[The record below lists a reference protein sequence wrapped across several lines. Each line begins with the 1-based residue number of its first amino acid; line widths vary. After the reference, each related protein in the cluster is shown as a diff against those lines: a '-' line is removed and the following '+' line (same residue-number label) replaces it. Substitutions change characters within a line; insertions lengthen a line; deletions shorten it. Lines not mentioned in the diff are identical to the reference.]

1 MAAAGPAVSCPV
13 LDWIKSSLD
22 ACAVHVHSE
31 EGWCIGAV
39 TVQNS
44 FEAIQAAMLSWDVR
58 DADALLAWLRGEG
71 FRPRSVKAHFGARAQ
86 ERVLSAAAAHDQQAL
101 QLERAC
107 VQLALAFGR
116 RPASQAETGVRLGRR
131 ARRRALQGHFV
142 SRPPGA
148 CSSFSAEIW
157 STLDDIDLRE
167 EFQFRVPCLQST
179 PAFLTGRIRYA
190 IRLALTERKEAC
202 RQGNRE
208 REVQA
213 WKLLGL
219 FPSLLLRRPRSQ
231 GKLGRDELERRAELL
246 AAGNWSTLLDE
257 RREAINVLARDRS
270 HGSHA
275 RDTQLD
281 SLSTQLDSLSTSGGS
296 ASKSCG
302 NTIVDDTLTPT
313 LRAFHPDH
321 AAEEMSQ
328 AGVGAAETD
337 WRTIDEEK
345 QTSSLDA
352 TRRARNA
359 EYKVRLNEISQ
370 ARQALTSAPVAPRR
384 THTFDELQGKG
395 PKDVIREIPAN
406 VRDCEGED
414 PLQLDRYLLIDC
426 LKTAPRGS
434 SGGPGGM
441 AYEFFKF
448 CLEDDSCI
456 ALLFDAA
463 QNLGQAKTPTEISDA
478 FTMLRLTALSKP
490 TGGCRGIATGTS
502 FRRLLARTLA
512 RQHALPN
519 RAGMRP
525 VPVRFFYESLDGLYR
540 ARDQGID

>member
-13 LDWIKSSLD
+13 LDWITSSLD

-39 TVQNS
+39 AVQNS
-44 FEAIQAAMLSWDVR
+44 FEAILQAAMRSWDVR

-71 FRPRSVKAHFGARAQ
+71 FRPRSVKAHFSARAQ

-116 RPASQAETGVRLGRR
+116 WPAPQAETGVRLGRR

-148 CSSFSAEIW
+148 CFSFSAEIW

-213 WKLLGL
+213 WKLFGL
-219 FPSLLLRRPRSQ
+219 LPSLLLRRPRSQ

-246 AAGNWSTLLDE
+246 AASNWSTLLDE
-257 RREAINVLARDRS
+257 RREAINVFARDRS

-275 RDTQLD
+275 RD
-281 SLSTQLDSLSTSGGS
+281 TQLDSLSTSGGS

-302 NTIVDDTLTPT
+302 NTIADDTLTPT

-337 WRTIDEEK
+337 WCTIDEEK
-345 QTSSLDA
+345 QTSTPD
-352 TRRARNA
+352 
-359 EYKVRLNEISQ
+359 NEISQ

-414 PLQLDRYLLIDC
+414 PLQLDRDLLVDC

-456 ALLFDAA
+456 DLLFDAA

-478 FTMLRLTALSKP
+478 FTMSRLTALSKP

-525 VPVRFFYESLDGLYR
+525 VPVRSFYESWGGLYR